1 MHWLDSSKVSLS
13 HPLEFFLRLSNQC
26 FTAKETAE
34 IFFINPKPKGGRV
47 MKVSNAVKLCLE
59 YHKSHS
65 KENTV
70 RAYRMILTQLYE
82 EFGAENLEDITT
94 ERILSFLN
102 RITEGKK
109 RQTKQTRYSHLLAFF
124 NFIKNHI
131 NPDFKNPCDIP
142 MLKKLFRAR
151 PSYHWNII
159 EKETV
164 DEVIFRT
171 SKPRN
176 RLMLEL
182 MARGGMRIS
191 EVLKLT
197 PSDIHERR
205 LTLKEPKSGREQEFI
220 FIPQRLADRLKDYI
234 REKDIQSHQHIFPI
248 CYEAAREMVAKAGSV
263 VGIHLRP
270 HDLRR
275 HAATYASRSGV
286 PIEIFSKVILRH
298 SNLSTTERY
307 LGKISDVEAMKWI
320 DTLYA

>member
-1 MHWLDSSKVSLS
+1 
-13 HPLEFFLRLSNQC
+13 
-26 FTAKETAE
+26 
-34 IFFINPKPKGGRV
+34 
-47 MKVSNAVKLCLE
+47 MKVSKAAKLCLE

-65 KENTV
+65 KENTL
-70 RAYRMILTQLYE
+70 RAYRMVLTQLCE
-82 EFGAENLEDITT
+82 EFGTENLEEITT
-94 ERILSFLN
+94 ERVLFFLN

-124 NFIKNHI
+124 NFIKNHL
-131 NPDFKNPCDIP
+131 NQDFRNPCDTP
-142 MLKKLFRAR
+142 MLKKLFKAR
-151 PSYHWNII
+151 PSYNWNII

-164 DEVIFRT
+164 DEIIFRT

-182 MARGGMRIS
+182 MAKGGMRIS

-197 PSDIHERR
+197 SSDINERR

-234 REKDIQSHQHIFPI
+234 REKGIQSHQRIFPI
-248 CYEAAREMVAKAGSV
+248 CYEAAREMVAKAGNV
-263 VGIHLRP
+263 VDIHLRP

-286 PIEIFSKVILRH
+286 PIEIVSKVI
-298 SNLSTTERY
+298 
-307 LGKISDVEAMKWI
+307 
-320 DTLYA
+320 

>member
-1 MHWLDSSKVSLS
+1 MDSL
-13 HPLEFFLRLSNQC
+13 HIPTRC
-26 FTAKETAE
+26 FTAEKTAGE
-34 IFFINPKPKGGRV
+34 
-47 MKVSNAVKLCLE
+47 LWLE

-65 KENTV
+65 KENTIRTYKLV
-70 RAYRMILTQLYE
+70 LSKFCE
-82 EFGAENLEDITT
+82 EFGAKNLEEITT
-94 ERILSFLN
+94 ERVLSFLN
-102 RITEGKK
+102 RITEGRKK
-109 RQTKQTRYSHLLAFF
+109 QTKKTRYSHLLAFF
-124 NFIKNHI
+124 NFIKNNI
-131 NPDFKNPCDIP
+131 DQDFRNPCDTP
-142 MLKKLFRAR
+142 NLRKFFRAR

-176 RLMLEL
+176 RLILEL

-197 PSDIHERR
+197 PSDINDRR
-205 LTLKEPKSGREQEFI
+205 LTLRDPKSGREQEFI
-220 FIPQRLADRLKDYI
+220 FIPQKLAERLKDYV
-234 REKDIQSHQHIFPI
+234 RENCIQPHQRIFTI
-248 CYEAAREMVAKAGSV
+248 CHEAAREMVAKAGSV

-286 PIEIFSKVILRH
+286 PIEIVSKVILRH

-307 LGKISDVEAMKWI
+307 LGKIIDVEAMKWI
-320 DTLYA
+320 DNLYA

>member
-1 MHWLDSSKVSLS
+1 
-13 HPLEFFLRLSNQC
+13 
-26 FTAKETAE
+26 
-34 IFFINPKPKGGRV
+34 
-47 MKVSNAVKLCLE
+47 MKVSKAAKLCLE
-59 YHKSHS
+59 HHKSHS
-65 KENTV
+65 KNNTV
-70 RAYRMILTQLYE
+70 RAYRMVLAQLCE
-82 EFGAENLEDITT
+82 VFGTENLENITT
-94 ERILSFLN
+94 ERVLSFLN

-109 RQTKQTRYSHLLAFF
+109 QQTKQTRYSLLLAFF
-124 NFIKNHI
+124 NFFKNHI
-131 NPDFKNPCDIP
+131 DQDFKNPCDIP
-142 MLKKLFRAR
+142 MLKKLFKAR

-176 RLMLEL
+176 RLILEL

-197 PSDIHERR
+197 PSDIHDRR
-205 LTLKEPKSGREQEFI
+205 LTLKEPKSGREHEFI

-234 REKDIQSHQHIFPI
+234 REIDIQAHQRIFPI
-248 CYEAAREMVAKAGSV
+248 CYEAAREMVAKAGGV

-286 PIEIFSKVILRH
+286 PIEIVSKVILRH

-307 LGKISDVEAMKWI
+307 LGKISDVEALKWI
-320 DTLYA
+320 DSLYA

>member
-1 MHWLDSSKVSLS
+1 MQV
-13 HPLEFFLRLSNQC
+13 LEA
-26 FTAKETAE
+26 AK
-34 IFFINPKPKGGRV
+34 
-47 MKVSNAVKLCLE
+47 LWLE
-59 YHKSHS
+59 YHKCHS
-65 KENTV
+65 KENSI
-70 RAYRMILTQLYE
+70 RAYRLALTQLCE
-82 EFGAENLEDITT
+82 EFGAENLENITT
-94 ERILSFLN
+94 ERALSFLN
-102 RITEGKK
+102 RITEGRK
-109 RQTKQTRYSHLLAFF
+109 RQTRKTRYSHLLAFF
-124 NFIKNHI
+124 NFIKNNI
-131 NPDFKNPCDIP
+131 DQDFRNPCDTP
-142 MLKKLFRAR
+142 MLKKLFRAK

-197 PSDIHERR
+197 PSDINERR
-205 LTLKEPKSGREQEFI
+205 LTLRDPKSGREHEFI
-220 FIPQRLADRLKDYI
+220 FIPQRLADRLKDYV
-234 REKDIQSHQHIFPI
+234 RENDIQPRQPIFPI

-286 PIEIFSKVILRH
+286 PIEIVSKVILRH

-320 DTLYA
+320 DNLYA

>member
-1 MHWLDSSKVSLS
+1 MRVS
-13 HPLEFFLRLSNQC
+13 EA
-26 FTAKETAE
+26 AK
-34 IFFINPKPKGGRV
+34 
-47 MKVSNAVKLCLE
+47 LWLE
-59 YHKSHS
+59 YHKCHS
-65 KENTV
+65 KENSI
-70 RAYRMILTQLYE
+70 RAYKLILNQLCE
-82 EFGAENLEDITT
+82 EFGNENLGEITT
-94 ERILSFLN
+94 EMTLSFLN
-102 RITEGKK
+102 RITEGK
-109 RQTKQTRYSHLLAFF
+109 RQQTKKTRYSHLLAFF

-131 NPDFKNPCDIP
+131 DQDFRNPCDTP

-151 PSYHWNII
+151 PSYNWDII

-171 SKPRN
+171 SMPRN

-197 PSDIHERR
+197 PLDIHDRR
-205 LTLKEPKSGREQEFI
+205 LTLKDPKSGREQEFI
-220 FIPQRLADRLKDYI
+220 FIPQRLADRLKSYI
-234 REKDIQSHQHIFPI
+234 WEKDIQPRQRIFPI
-248 CYEAAREMVAKAGSV
+248 CYEAAREMVAKAGAV

-286 PIEIFSKVILRH
+286 PIEIVSKVILRH

-320 DTLYA
+320 DNLYG

>member
-1 MHWLDSSKVSLS
+1 MKISDA
-13 HPLEFFLRLSNQC
+13 
-26 FTAKETAE
+26 AKLW
-34 IFFINPKPKGGRV
+34 
-47 MKVSNAVKLCLE
+47 ME
-59 YHKSHS
+59 YHKPHS
-65 KENTV
+65 KGNSM
-70 RAYRMILTQLYE
+70 RAYKLVLSTFCN
-82 EFGAENLEDITT
+82 EFGAENLGDITT
-94 ERILSFLN
+94 EKVLFFLN

-109 RQTKQTRYSHLLAFF
+109 QHTKKTRYSHLLAFF
-124 NFIKNHI
+124 NFIKN
-131 NPDFKNPCDIP
+131 NLDQDFRNPCDTP

-151 PSYHWNII
+151 SSFHWNII

-197 PSDIHERR
+197 PADIMERR
-205 LTLKEPKSGREQEFI
+205 LTLRDPKSGRDQEFI

-234 REKDIQSHQHIFPI
+234 RQKGIQHQQRIFPI
-248 CYEAAREMVAKAGSV
+248 CYEAAREMVAKAGNV
-263 VGIHLRP
+263 VGIHLKP

-286 PIEIFSKVILRH
+286 PIEIVSKVILRH

-320 DTLYA
+320 DNLYA

>member
-1 MHWLDSSKVSLS
+1 MRVS
-13 HPLEFFLRLSNQC
+13 EA
-26 FTAKETAE
+26 AK
-34 IFFINPKPKGGRV
+34 
-47 MKVSNAVKLCLE
+47 LWLE
-59 YHKSHS
+59 YHKCHS
-65 KENTV
+65 KENSI
-70 RAYRMILTQLYE
+70 RAYKLILNQLCE
-82 EFGAENLEDITT
+82 EFGNENLGEITT
-94 ERILSFLN
+94 EMTLSFLN
-102 RITEGKK
+102 RITEGK
-109 RQTKQTRYSHLLAFF
+109 RQQTKKTRYSHLLAFF

-131 NPDFKNPCDIP
+131 DQDFRNPCDTP

-151 PSYHWNII
+151 PSYNWNII

-171 SKPRN
+171 SMPRN

-197 PSDIHERR
+197 PLDIHDRR
-205 LTLKEPKSGREQEFI
+205 LTLKDPKSGREQEFI
-220 FIPQRLADRLKDYI
+220 FIPQRLADRLKSYI
-234 REKDIQSHQHIFPI
+234 WEKDIQPRQRIFPI
-248 CYEAAREMVAKAGSV
+248 CYEAAREMVAKAGAV

-286 PIEIFSKVILRH
+286 PIEIVSKVILRH

-320 DTLYA
+320 DNLYG

>member
-1 MHWLDSSKVSLS
+1 
-13 HPLEFFLRLSNQC
+13 
-26 FTAKETAE
+26 
-34 IFFINPKPKGGRV
+34 
-47 MKVSNAVKLCLE
+47 MKVSKVAKLCLE
-59 YHKSHS
+59 HHKSHS
-65 KENTV
+65 KENTI
-70 RAYRMILTQLYE
+70 RAYRRVLAQLCE
-82 EFGAENLEDITT
+82 EFGIENLEDITT
-94 ERILSFLN
+94 EKVLLFLN

-109 RQTKQTRYSHLLAFF
+109 QQTKQTRYSLLLAFF
-124 NFIKNHI
+124 NFFKNHI
-131 NPDFKNPCDIP
+131 DADFK
-142 MLKKLFRAR
+142 
-151 PSYHWNII
+151 SYHWNII

-176 RLMLEL
+176 RLILEL

-197 PSDIHERR
+197 PSDIHDRR
-205 LTLKEPKSGREQEFI
+205 LTLKEPKSGREHEFI

-234 REKDIQSHQHIFPI
+234 REIDIQAHQRIFPI
-248 CYEAAREMVAKAGSV
+248 CYEAAREMVAKAGGV

-286 PIEIFSKVILRH
+286 PIEIVSKVILRH

-307 LGKISDVEAMKWI
+307 LGKISDVEALKWI
-320 DTLYA
+320 DSLYA

>member
-1 MHWLDSSKVSLS
+1 
-13 HPLEFFLRLSNQC
+13 
-26 FTAKETAE
+26 
-34 IFFINPKPKGGRV
+34 
-47 MKVSNAVKLCLE
+47 MKVSEAAKLWLE
-59 YHKSHS
+59 YHKCHS
-65 KENTV
+65 KENSI
-70 RAYRMILTQLYE
+70 RAYLLVLTKFCD
-82 EFGAENLEDITT
+82 EFGSDDLKQITT
-94 ERILSFLN
+94 ERALSFLN
-102 RITEGKK
+102 RVTEGKK
-109 RQTKQTRYSHLLAFF
+109 QQTKKTRYSHLLAFF

-131 NPDFKNPCDIP
+131 DQDFRNPCDTP
-142 MLKKLFRAR
+142 MLKKLFRAK
-151 PSYHWNII
+151 PSYNWDII

-164 DEVIFRT
+164 DEIIFRT

-182 MARGGMRIS
+182 MARGGMRIG

-197 PSDIHERR
+197 PADIYERR
-205 LTLKEPKSGREQEFI
+205 LTLKDPKSGREQEFI
-220 FIPQRLADRLKDYI
+220 FIPQRLADRLKDYV
-234 REKDIQSHQHIFPI
+234 RQKDIQSHERIFPI
-248 CYEAAREMVAKAGSV
+248 CYEVAREMVAKAGGV

-286 PIEIFSKVILRH
+286 PIEIVSKIILRH

>member
-1 MHWLDSSKVSLS
+1 
-13 HPLEFFLRLSNQC
+13 
-26 FTAKETAE
+26 
-34 IFFINPKPKGGRV
+34 
-47 MKVSNAVKLCLE
+47 MKVSKAVKLCLE

-65 KENTV
+65 KENTL
-70 RAYRMILTQLYE
+70 RAYRMVLTQLCE
-82 EFGAENLEDITT
+82 EFGTDNLEDITT
-94 ERILSFLN
+94 ERVLSFLN

-124 NFIKNHI
+124 NFIKNHT
-131 NPDFKNPCDIP
+131 NLDFRNPCDTL

-151 PSYHWNII
+151 PSYNWNII

-164 DEVIFRT
+164 DEIIFRT

-197 PSDIHERR
+197 PSDINERR

-234 REKDIQSHQHIFPI
+234 REKGIQFHQRIFPI
-248 CYEAAREMVAKAGSV
+248 CYEAAREMVAKAGGV

-286 PIEIFSKVILRH
+286 PIEIVSK
-298 SNLSTTERY
+298 TFDM
-307 LGKISDVEAMKWI
+307 SDVSN
-320 DTLYA
+320 TLMGFMAPG

>member
-1 MHWLDSSKVSLS
+1 MRVS
-13 HPLEFFLRLSNQC
+13 EA
-26 FTAKETAE
+26 AK
-34 IFFINPKPKGGRV
+34 
-47 MKVSNAVKLCLE
+47 LWQE
-59 YHKSHS
+59 YHKCHS
-65 KENTV
+65 KENSI
-70 RAYRMILTQLYE
+70 RAYKLILNQLCE
-82 EFGAENLEDITT
+82 EFGNENLGEITT
-94 ERILSFLN
+94 EMTLSFLN
-102 RITEGKK
+102 RITEGK
-109 RQTKQTRYSHLLAFF
+109 RQQTKKTRYSHLLAFF

-131 NPDFKNPCDIP
+131 DQDFRNPCDTP

-151 PSYHWNII
+151 PSYNWNII

-171 SKPRN
+171 SMPRN

-197 PSDIHERR
+197 PLDIHDRR
-205 LTLKEPKSGREQEFI
+205 LTLKDPKSGREQEFI
-220 FIPQRLADRLKDYI
+220 FIPQRLADRLKSYI
-234 REKDIQSHQHIFPI
+234 WEKDIQPRQRIFPI
-248 CYEAAREMVAKAGSV
+248 CYEAAREMVAKAGAV

-286 PIEIFSKVILRH
+286 PIEIVSKVILRH

>member
-1 MHWLDSSKVSLS
+1 
-13 HPLEFFLRLSNQC
+13 
-26 FTAKETAE
+26 
-34 IFFINPKPKGGRV
+34 
-47 MKVSNAVKLCLE
+47 
-59 YHKSHS
+59 
-65 KENTV
+65 
-70 RAYRMILTQLYE
+70 
-82 EFGAENLEDITT
+82 
-94 ERILSFLN
+94 
-102 RITEGKK
+102 
-109 RQTKQTRYSHLLAFF
+109 
-124 NFIKNHI
+124 
-131 NPDFKNPCDIP
+131 

-151 PSYHWNII
+151 PSYNWNII

-182 MARGGMRIS
+182 MARGGMRIG

-205 LTLKEPKSGREQEFI
+205 LTLKDPKSGREQEFI
-220 FIPQRLADRLKDYI
+220 FIPQRLADRLKDYV
-234 REKDIQSHQHIFPI
+234 RQKGIQSNERIFPI
-248 CYEAAREMVAKAGSV
+248 CYEAAREAGSV
-263 VGIHLRP
+263 VSIHLRP

-286 PIEIFSKVILRH
+286 PIEIVSKIILRH
-298 SNLSTTERY
+298 SSLSTTERY